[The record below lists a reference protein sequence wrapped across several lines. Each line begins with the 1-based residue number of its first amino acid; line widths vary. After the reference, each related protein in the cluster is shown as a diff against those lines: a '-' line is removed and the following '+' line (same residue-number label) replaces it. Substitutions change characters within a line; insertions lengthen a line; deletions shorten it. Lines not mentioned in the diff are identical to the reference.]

1 MYGLGRSA
9 GKRFRRRDG
18 CHDISGQATVSV
30 DPGEEPL
37 TDPAPCM
44 HDEPD
49 VPLHLADDLDPNRT
63 GHRWALIAPI
73 HIGRSHEWPARA
85 RGPQQAVSAIAVL
98 NVRRGGV
105 PLESPAIGVD
115 VA

>member
-1 MYGLGRSA
+1 
-9 GKRFRRRDG
+9 
-18 CHDISGQATVSV
+18 
-30 DPGEEPL
+30 
-37 TDPAPCM
+37 M

-49 VPLHLADDLDPNRT
+49 VPLRLADDLDPDEI
-63 GHRWALIAPI
+63 GHAWALVAPI
-73 HIGRSHEWPARA
+73 RIGQLHEWRA
-85 RGPQQAVSAIAVL
+85 RTCGPQQACSAIAVL